1 MDNRLT
7 LAGFLPDQM
16 LNKNVAP
23 PGTTFVGIDFGT
35 STTVAAYASF
45 STDSQVQVD
54 TLATNQ
60 RTHAGGMHTSDKTP
74 TVIAFSTKLN
84 EIYIGQGAADLKFHP
99 SLQRGK
105 NVWYSFKMEL
115 GEDRGP
121 YPNSVL
127 RDLPGFENITTARE
141 AATVFFKFIKAEIIA
156 QLKDKGLPTRIAW
169 AVSIPASFEANQRR
183 DLLAA
188 LQAADISVTDSQC
201 LIDEPNAAIL
211 SVLQNQQQDADT
223 APIYVPEHR
232 PLNILVFDFGAG
244 TCDISVLEIGLDR
257 EAFYS
262 KNLSISRFEAIGGDN
277 LDIAVALKVLLP
289 QLEAVGLPVEDF
301 SRRQL
306 NEDILPQLL
315 KAAETLKIE
324 LCRTVAFS
332 QQSERTSYAP
342 TAIANIS
349 SSLPALA
356 HSDTVKQLAEPLTVY
371 FQGQTYTVPKVTI
384 TYSQF
389 ATAIAPF
396 LDPDCDA
403 EELHGQMFLSIF
415 EPIKS
420 ALEKAALE
428 SEDLDYVLLI
438 GGSAKNPYVESAL
451 REAFPGKGRLLI
463 PRDLQAHVGKGA
475 AIHSLMF
482 HGLGRNLIQP
492 ITGEPISVITRGGH
506 LETLVPSGTQIPCPT
521 QRITGLRP
529 QREGQQT
536 LEVPICLGHVDRI
549 LHVIHLTA
557 PTSKGFSI
565 NDEVEVECLITLDK
579 VVHVQAR
586 TGGLSV
592 QAVPLNPYANKHLS
606 TAERA
611 VYLAAKEVRIAAAR
625 NSGRPTGASLKRLSD
640 AYSKAANAR
649 QAAETLK
656 EAYDLDKTSTSLN
669 NIAVA
674 FSAAGDKVRALKF
687 YELAYQQDPD
697 AVTVMNLA
705 DSLPATDPR
714 TVKLMEEAFSKGADN
729 PYVLYKYALFQEKTD
744 PSQYKKLLAQALE
757 IYEKQ
762 FRAETLRENDYFR
775 LRSTAQRLSRA
786 DLVAEVTAAEQRNK
800 QTSGFFNE
808 ANTLEKVNQTFLP

>member
-7 LAGFLPDQM
+7 LAGFLPDSAS
-16 LNKNVAP
+16 NSVIDVA
-23 PGTTFVGIDFGT
+23 GITFVGIDFGT
-35 STTVAAYASF
+35 STTVAAYATLG
-45 STDSQVQVD
+45 TDSQIRVD
-54 TLATNQ
+54 TLTTNQ
-60 RTHAGGMHTSDKTP
+60 RTREGGQVISDKTP
-74 TVIAFSTKLN
+74 TVIAFSTALQ
-84 EIYIGQGAADLKFHP
+84 ELYIGQGAADLKFAG
-99 SLQRGK
+99 QRGK

-121 YPNSVL
+121 YPASVL
-127 RDLPGFENITTARE
+127 QGVAGYDDITTARE
-141 AATVFFKFIKAEIIA
+141 AATVFFKFLKAEILA
-156 QLKDKGLPTRIAW
+156 QLKTLNLPTRIAW

-211 SVLQNQQQDADT
+211 SVLQHNQQDASI
-223 APIYVPEHR
+223 APIHVPENR
-232 PLNILVFDFGAG
+232 PLNMLVFDFGAG
-244 TCDISVLEIGLDR
+244 TCDISILEIGLDR
-257 EAFYS
+257 QAFYS
-262 KNLSISRFEAIGGDN
+262 KNRSISRFEAIGGDN

-289 QLEAVGLPVEDF
+289 QLEAVGLPVADL

-324 LCRTVAFS
+324 LCRAVSFN
-332 QQSERTSYAP
+332 QQNERALGTTSSN
-342 TAIANIS
+342 NI
-349 SSLPALA
+349 PALA
-356 HSDTVKQLAEPLTVY
+356 HTSANKQLAEPLSVR
-371 FQGQTYTVPKVTI
+371 FKGQIFIAPKVTI
-384 TYSQF
+384 SYAQF
-389 ATAIAPF
+389 AETIAPF

-403 EELHGQMFLSIF
+403 EELYGQVFLSMF

-420 ALEKAALE
+420 ALEKASLE
-428 SEDLDYVLLI
+428 RADIDHVLLV
-438 GGSAKNPYVESAL
+438 GGSAKNPYVEAAL
-451 REAFPGKGRLLI
+451 RQAFPGIDRLII
-463 PRDLQAHVGKGA
+463 PRDLQAHVGQGA
-475 AIHSLMF
+475 AIHSLLF

-492 ITGEPISVITRGGH
+492 ITGEPISIVTRGGQ
-506 LETLVPSGTQIPCPT
+506 LETIIPAGTQIPCAP

-529 QREGQQT
+529 QRDGQQT
-536 LEVPICLGHVDRI
+536 LEVPVCLGHLDRI

-565 NDEVEVECLITLDK
+565 SDEVEVECVITLDK

-611 VYLAAKEVRIAAAR
+611 VYLAAKEVRVASAR
-625 NSGRPTGASLKRLSD
+625 NSGRPTASSLVRLAN
-640 AYSKAANAR
+640 AYDKAANSR

-674 FSAAGDKVRALKF
+674 FNSAGDRARALKL
-687 YELAYQQDPD
+687 YEQAYKQDPN

-705 DSLPATDPR
+705 VNLTITEPAR
-714 TVKLMEEAFSKGADN
+714 AKQLMEEAYEKGADN
-729 PYVLYKYALFQEKTD
+729 PFVLYSYALSMERSNPTE
-744 PSQYKKLLAQALE
+744 YKRLLEQALN
-757 IYEKQ
+757 IYEGQ
-762 FRAETLRENDYFR
+762 FNAGTLKENDFFR
-775 LRSTAQRLSRA
+775 LRSAAQRLGRISLL
-786 DLVAEVTAAEQRNK
+786 DEVRQAEQRLK
-800 QTSGFFNE
+800 ETGGFFNE
-808 ANTLEKVNQTFLP
+808 ANTLEKTSQIRLAQ